1 MKDKSLQESQKIEDD
16 QSKDE
21 EIRKGYEITQ

>member
-21 EIRKGYEITQ
+21 ELRKGCERKQ